1 MGTEIAARKHLKFT
15 SIKAIIVSMLI
26 IAGIYIL
33 NTGMMDFTEQGTI
46 AYLSDEWNLSSEN
59 TFLNNI
65 TTDEID
71 DYIRNKAK
79 PGDKV
84 TITSRMPDEGQ
95 NTAPTI
101 KLHVVNLPYK
111 VYYNNNLITDDSMR
125 YVKKNIYLGE
135 RTTYVGLPSSA
146 AGRDVSIAFFIRE
159 NNHNSRLFTPIWGNS
174 EDLFFRFI
182 SDNVFA
188 ISIGIF
194 LFVFGILFFTISLF
208 ILPAMRKVS
217 ELIYSSLLCVNIGL
231 YILSDASILK
241 MFLDTELCDALYVV
255 SVFTYVPLIC
265 LLLHAIYPYKIKS
278 ALGITAI
285 IAAVS
290 NGILILLH
298 FCGVLFIDQ
307 TFGLTYI
314 IEVALI
320 VVQIITINR
329 EGLISWRSETAGSLE
344 LKAIIVL
351 EALDMIEPIPEILS
365 YAYVDVNVTIKL
377 IGPAI
382 FAALTAYNNLTY
394 LSDAYVNGTAYTKLK
409 RLAYRDELTG
419 LANRATFDKL
429 MNKFAKTDEDYLIMS
444 IDLNDL
450 KKINDN
456 YGHVRGDEY
465 IKKFGKILDE
475 TFSAYGTCA
484 RTGGDEFV
492 VMSTMLSDE
501 KAYSLSESLRQ
512 KMSTLSRKNDKPY
525 SVAIGWAFRHE
536 RGYND
541 PHEIYLLADNRMYD
555 NKRMI
560 KGGEAR

>member
-1 MGTEIAARKHLKFT
+1 MGNEIVARKRGKFT
-15 SIKAIIVSMLI
+15 SIRAIIVSAFI
-26 IAGIYIL
+26 ILGIYIL
-33 NTGMMDFTEQGTI
+33 NMGMMDFAEQDTI
-46 AYLSDEWNLSSEN
+46 AYLSDEWNLSSDD

-65 TTDEID
+65 TTDEIN

-84 TITSRMPDEGQ
+84 TITSRMPSEGMIA
-95 NTAPTI
+95 APTL
-101 KLHVVNLPYK
+101 KLHVINLPYK

-135 RTTYVGLPSSA
+135 RTTYVGLPVMA
-146 AGRDVSIAFFIRE
+146 AGRDVSIVFFIRE
-159 NNHNSRLFTPIWGNS
+159 NNHNSRFFTPIWGNS

-208 ILPAMRKVS
+208 IMPVMRKIS
-217 ELIYSSLLCVNIGL
+217 ELICSSILCDNIGL

-241 MFLDTELCDALYVV
+241 MFLETELCDNLYVI

-265 LLLHAIYPYKIKS
+265 LLLYAIYPYKLKS
-278 ALGITAI
+278 AMG
-285 IAAVS
+285 IAAIFGTVS
-290 NGILILLH
+290 SFVLMLLH
-298 FCGVLFIDQ
+298 FLGIVYIDQ
-307 TFGLTYI
+307 SNGFSYL
-314 IEVALI
+314 IEVVLI

-344 LKAIIVL
+344 LKALIVL
-351 EALDMIEPIPEILS
+351 EALDMIEPVPELLS
-365 YAYVDVNVTIKL
+365 YTYTDVNATVKL

-382 FAALTAYNNLTY
+382 FVALTAYNNLTY
-394 LSDAYVNGTAYTKLK
+394 LSDAYVNGSGYTRLK
-409 RLAYRDELTG
+409 RLAYKDGLTG

-429 MNKFAKTDEDYLIMS
+429 MNKFAKSDDDYIIMS